1 MPLLYRD
8 VPVYLEGDK
17 KNIQPLVSTLAALE
31 AADCSM
37 WPFVRALSI
46 YERPLKTANA
56 KIPDEDN
63 AVLQDLLSQSSGLEA
78 VRIYDASTII
88 ANVCER
94 ACKMSLLHLAVR
106 PHPASASSRLLP
118 IGRFAGLRTLHI
130 TTYMFFHDM
139 GPSRDNAWTLPNL
152 HELRWEESCI
162 YLHHGDVD
170 TIKFLS
176 LCQFPRLRCVGLCV
190 EVDINDG
197 PQLLNKFLQAHAEIK
212 DLDLVISEG
221 THENALAGTNITR
234 LSVQRCGSVT
244 PSLVP
249 WLPPSL
255 QRLDLPVFLND
266 QIDQIS
272 NADVCAVLDALQ
284 NRAKGNLQE
293 VHLAFGYLWG
303 DKERASPGLFRF
315 DNSTP
320 EATGI
325 STVWHRAIR
334 RMSVELGAL
343 GIKVYDEDGMTV
355 ADYEQEADT

>member
-1 MPLLYRD
+1 MESLH
-8 VPVYLEGDK
+8 
-17 KNIQPLVSTLAALE
+17 T
-31 AADCSM
+31 
-37 WPFVRALSI
+37 
-46 YERPLKTANA
+46 
-56 KIPDEDN
+56 KIPEDDV
-63 AVLQDLLSQSSGLEA
+63 AVLQDLLSQSYGLET
-78 VRIYDASTII
+78 VRMYDASAII
-88 ANVCER
+88 THVCER
-94 ACKMSLLHLAVR
+94 ASKMSLLHLVVH
-106 PHPASASSRLLP
+106 PKPASSSSRLLP
-118 IGRFAGLRTLHI
+118 IGLFAGLRTLHI
-130 TTYMFFHDM
+130 ATYMFFPDM
-139 GPSRDNAWTLPNL
+139 CPSRENAWTLPNL

-162 YLHHGDVD
+162 YLHNGDVD

-221 THENALAGTNITR
+221 TYENALAGTNITR

-266 QIDQIS
+266 QIS
-272 NADVCAVLDALQ
+272 NADICAVLDALQ
-284 NRAKGNLQE
+284 NCAKGNLQE

-325 STVWHRAIR
+325 STSQHRAIQHV
-334 RMSVELGAL
+334 SAELGAL
-343 GIKVYDEDGMTV
+343 GIKVYDENGMTV
-355 ADYEQEADT
+355 TVEDYEQMVTVEDYEQ